1 VEAAS
6 RLHLIQA
13 LGISPTYIAA
23 MNAQLPIRDDAR
35 QREAAS
41 ELFFQQHLPQ
51 GWMWERPAN
60 DYGIDL
66 RVGVVENNLV
76 TGLEFLVQL
85 KASHDPSTAGYERIR
100 LGVSTYNYLMGAV
113 SVAMLVKY
121 IAADQEA
128 YWVLLRDVPAP
139 PQTQQSFT
147 VRVPRAN
154 RVSTLN
160 WHRLRERLGNIQGLK
175 LGAGRHEARDA

>member
-1 VEAAS
+1 
-6 RLHLIQA
+6 
-13 LGISPTYIAA
+13 

-41 ELFFQQHLPQ
+41 ELFLQQHLPPA
-51 GWMWERPAN
+51 WTRERPAN

-66 RVGVVENNLV
+66 RVGVVENNQV

-85 KASHDPSTAGYERIR
+85 KASANPSAAGYERVR
-100 LGVSTYNYLMGAV
+100 LDVSTYNYLMGAV

-121 IAADQEA
+121 IAADSEA
-128 YWVLLRDVPAP
+128 YWVLLRDVPTP
-139 PQTQQSFT
+139 PQAQQTFT
-147 VRVPRAN
+147 VRVPKEN
-154 RVSTLN
+154 RVSTLD